1 VTGQPCSWT
10 PEESEVESYEHQDNA
25 NIHCQPFPESVS
37 EEHEIYTDDDGY
49 HRHHVKHVSYLSA
62 HLEFTAEVECAREI
76 DVVGIQN
83 LNHVT
88 GTASYGPRRCFA
100 TIPSRSRAQTALNSP
115 VPETDFVTTSQTLLS
130 SEARNTPISLIK
142 TSYRSPTPRGGVG
155 AGGTPFILALS
166 FLNVW
171 SIPKLREQ
179 EHNYGDN
186 YKDPKKQQSLID
198 LLQRILKVGHV
209 RSP

>member
-83 LNHVT
+83 LNHVI

-130 SEARNTPISLIK
+130 SEARNTAAEAISSGFPTRLDRCVVAK
-142 TSYRSPTPRGGVG
+142 NGCRYR
-155 AGGTPFILALS
+155 
-166 FLNVW
+166 
-171 SIPKLREQ
+171 
-179 EHNYGDN
+179 
-186 YKDPKKQQSLID
+186 
-198 LLQRILKVGHV
+198 
-209 RSP
+209 